1 MPRKALAGPASEPRI
16 HGKSRRRS
24 HAAMNAGAPVLK
36 NTPAYVMRGIVFAL
50 EEQRGGD
57 APGRVHRW
65 PCVPKAAE
73 FNLR

>member
-1 MPRKALAGPASEPRI
+1 
-16 HGKSRRRS
+16 
-24 HAAMNAGAPVLK
+24 MNAGAPVLK